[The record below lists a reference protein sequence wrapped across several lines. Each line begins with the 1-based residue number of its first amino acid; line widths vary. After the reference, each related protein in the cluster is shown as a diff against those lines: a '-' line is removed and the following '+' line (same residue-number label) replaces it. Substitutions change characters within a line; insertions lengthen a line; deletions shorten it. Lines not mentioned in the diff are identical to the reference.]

1 MRRDF
6 FVLLAVLASAVCG
19 EEQCPSSCYCD
30 EISRYIHCEGDL
42 TKVSKIPQKVPRYV
56 ERLELREFRLGALR
70 WETTRGAFP
79 NKLVEL
85 SIRHSDITELI
96 NGSLV
101 MLNHLGTLDISHN
114 GIQVVHPGTL
124 DNLVLLRHLDLG
136 WNQLKDVKGIFVGLK
151 NLETLDLSNNK
162 LESLSLKTFGGLQ
175 RLHWLDLSENKI
187 TNVEPGTF
195 LPMPGLERLVLG
207 QNPLKSL
214 QRFEFLGSRLRYMD
228 VSNLKLRRVPES
240 LGPSVRELRAAANEL
255 SVVRRGD
262 FESYPNLNLL
272 DLSTNRLEIIEDDAL
287 GRLESLLKLWL
298 SDNKLSKIP
307 KSLPRSLNILV
318 LDRNQITSFTKED
331 FVGMP
336 KLKQLSL
343 RGNQIALIE
352 SVALNALPGLRQLDL
367 AQNVLLSI
375 NLGPNGLEDVDLSDN
390 QGLTA
395 SVESV
400 QHVPHLRTLTIGN
413 FSGNSVDLQN
423 MIAPL
428 AELVTLNLAGS
439 KHLATQFMDNQLW
452 FGLKEVNL
460 QNCSLRDLPS
470 SIWARKGKLRT
481 LHLSLNPWNCTK
493 EFLLNVGDD
502 NAKLRIIDSQ
512 SLLCDS
518 GVPVFVNS
526 TVEVAA
532 EPSLPP
538 TRTQILAPT
547 SVEPNAT
554 SKPQSTLPLIY
565 DKIKAPPAKITTQL
579 RTKSVD
585 LQTTPVGSVGSTSE
599 TKTSPPSS
607 TRPPHIVRKPAST
620 LLKIAKLTEK
630 MLKSENRVLEK
641 TKTYRPRILEPTST
655 TEVPKKKF
663 TIQIDLPKST
673 EAATVETTAEIS
685 REAITMNYT
694 LPPTDSDEEMD
705 NTRVEQ
711 QTLPLTTAL
720 APKATTEG
728 DDESFESSMIIVGG
742 EEFYDEPLN
751 QNYSQAAQFG
761 LPAGVVSNVPVGLIM
776 CLTSLSVSAL
786 LILFVYHCRLK
797 YKWAAVDRPVDEP
810 MDLRVLNSYRDS
822 AAATTT
828 DANAD
833 GYRSEYGPLD
843 VRY

>member
-1 MRRDF
+1 MRALREF
-6 FVLLAVLASAVCG
+6 FVLLAVVSGVWA

-136 WNQLKDVKGIFVGLK
+136 WNQLRDVKGIFIGLK

-272 DLSTNRLEIIEDDAL
+272 DLSSNRLEIIEDDAL

-298 SDNKLSKIP
+298 SDNRLSKIP

-343 RGNQIALIE
+343 RGNKIVLVE

-367 AQNVLLSI
+367 AQNVLLSV

-395 SVESV
+395 SLESV
-400 QHVPHLRTLTIGN
+400 QHTPHLRTLTIGN
-413 FSGNSVDLQN
+413 FSGKNINLQN
-423 MIAPL
+423 VIAPL
-428 AELVTLNLAGS
+428 TELVTLNLAGS
-439 KHLATQFMDNQLW
+439 TNLAAQLLENQLW

-460 QNCSLRDLPS
+460 QNCSLKDLPA
-470 SIWARKGKLRT
+470 SIWGRKGKLRS

-493 EFLLNVGDD
+493 EFLSYFGDQD
-502 NAKLRIIDSQ
+502 AKLRIIDSQ
-512 SLLCDS
+512 SLTCDS
-518 GVPVFVNS
+518 GAPIFVNS
-526 TVEVAA
+526 TAEGVA

-554 SKPQSTLPLIY
+554 SKPQSTLPLVY
-565 DKIKAPPAKITTQL
+565 DKIKAPPAKITTQQG
-579 RTKSVD
+579 TKSVD
-585 LQTTPVGSVGSTSE
+585 LQTTPVGAVGSTSE

-607 TRPPHIVRKPAST
+607 TRSPPIVRKPASV

-630 MLKSENRVLEK
+630 MLKSDNRVLEK
-641 TKTYRPRILEPTST
+641 TKKFHIMPRIPVSEPTST
-655 TEVPKKKF
+655 TELPKKKV
-663 TIQIDLPKST
+663 TVQIDASKST
-673 EAATVETTAEIS
+673 EAATAETTAEIS
-685 REAITMNYT
+685 REAVTMNYT
-694 LPPTDSDEEMD
+694 LAPEDDAAD
-705 NTRVEQ
+705 NTR
-711 QTLPLTTAL
+711 TLPLTTA
-720 APKATTEG
+720 ASATTTE
-728 DDESFESSMIIVGG
+728 DDSFESGMIIVGG

-751 QNYSQAAQFG
+751 QNYSQVQAAQFG

-797 YKWAAVDRPVDEP
+797 YKWAAVDRPEDEP

-822 AAATTT
+822 AAQAE
-828 DANAD
+828 ASSD

>member
-1 MRRDF
+1 MRRALWNF
-6 FVLLAVLASAVCG
+6 FVLLVVAVVASGVSG

-30 EISRYIHCEGDL
+30 EISRYIHCEDDL

-175 RLHWLDLSENKI
+175 RLHWLDLSENRI

-343 RGNQIALIE
+343 RGNKITLVE

-367 AQNVLLSI
+367 AQNFLMSI

-413 FSGNSVDLQN
+413 FSGNGVDLQN

-428 AELVTLNLAGS
+428 AELLNLNLAGS
-439 KHLATQFMDNQLW
+439 RHLAAQFIDSQLW

-460 QNCSLRDLPS
+460 QNCSLRDLPA
-470 SIWARKGKLRT
+470 SIWGRKGKLRT
-481 LHLSLNPWNCTK
+481 LHLSRNPWNCTK
-493 EFLLNVGDD
+493 EFLSHFGSDD
-502 NAKLRIIDSQ
+502 TKLRIIDSQ
-512 SLLCDS
+512 SLMCDS
-518 GVPVFVNS
+518 GVPIFVNS
-526 TVEVAA
+526 TVDVAA

-579 RTKSVD
+579 DSKSDD

-599 TKTSPPSS
+599 TKTYAPSS
-607 TRPPHIVRKPAST
+607 TRPPQIVRKPASM

-641 TKTYRPRILEPTST
+641 TKTFRIVPRTAISEPT
-655 TEVPKKKF
+655 TELPKKKV
-663 TIQIDLPKST
+663 TVQIDLVKST
-673 EAATVETTAEIS
+673 EAATIETTAEIS
-685 REAITMNYT
+685 REAVTMNYT
-694 LPPTDSDEEMD
+694 LPPTDDDTD

-711 QTLPLTTAL
+711 QTLPLTTA
-720 APKATTEG
+720 KVTTEG
-728 DDESFESSMIIVGG
+728 DDENSFESGMIIVGG

-751 QNYSQAAQFG
+751 QNYSQAQAAQFG

-797 YKWAAVDRPVDEP
+797 YKWAAVDRPEDEP
-810 MDLRVLNSYRDS
+810 MDLRVLNSYRDGT
-822 AAATTT
+822 AT
-828 DANAD
+828 AD

>member
-1 MRRDF
+1 MRALRDF
-6 FVLLAVLASAVCG
+6 FVLLAVLSGVWA

-136 WNQLKDVKGIFVGLK
+136 WNQLRDVKGIFIGLK

-272 DLSTNRLEIIEDDAL
+272 DLSSNRLEIIEDDAL

-298 SDNKLSKIP
+298 SDNRLTKIP

-318 LDRNQITSFTKED
+318 LDRNQITSFAKED

-343 RGNQIALIE
+343 RGNKIVLVE

-367 AQNVLLSI
+367 AQNVLLSA

-395 SVESV
+395 ALESV
-400 QHVPHLRTLTIGN
+400 QHTPHLRTLTIGN
-413 FSGNSVDLQN
+413 FSGKNINLQN
-423 MIAPL
+423 VIAPL
-428 AELVTLNLAGS
+428 TELMTLNLAGS
-439 KHLATQFMDNQLW
+439 TNLAAQLLENQLW

-460 QNCSLRDLPS
+460 QNCSLKDLPA
-470 SIWARKGKLRT
+470 SIWGRKGKLRT

-493 EFLLNVGDD
+493 EFLSYFGDQD
-502 NAKLRIIDSQ
+502 AKLRIIDSQ
-512 SLLCDS
+512 SLTCDS
-518 GVPVFVNS
+518 GAPIFVNS
-526 TVEVAA
+526 TAEGVA

-554 SKPQSTLPLIY
+554 SKPQSTLPLVY
-565 DKIKAPPAKITTQL
+565 DKIKAPSAKITTQQG
-579 RTKSVD
+579 TKSLD
-585 LQTTPVGSVGSTSE
+585 LQTTPVDAVGSTSE

-607 TRPPHIVRKPAST
+607 TRSPPIVRKPASI

-630 MLKSENRVLEK
+630 MLKSDNRVLEK
-641 TKTYRPRILEPTST
+641 TKKFRIVPKIPVSEST
-655 TEVPKKKF
+655 TELPKKKV
-663 TIQIDLPKST
+663 TVQIDASKST
-673 EAATVETTAEIS
+673 EAATAETTAEIS
-685 REAITMNYT
+685 REAVTMNYT
-694 LPPTDSDEEMD
+694 LAPDDDAVD
-705 NTRVEQ
+705 NTR
-711 QTLPLTTAL
+711 TLPLTTAAS
-720 APKATTEG
+720 APKATTTE
-728 DDESFESSMIIVGG
+728 DDSFESGMIIVGG

-751 QNYSQAAQFG
+751 QNYSQAQAAQFG

-797 YKWAAVDRPVDEP
+797 YKWAAVDRPEDEP

-822 AAATTT
+822 AAQAE
-828 DANAD
+828 ASSD